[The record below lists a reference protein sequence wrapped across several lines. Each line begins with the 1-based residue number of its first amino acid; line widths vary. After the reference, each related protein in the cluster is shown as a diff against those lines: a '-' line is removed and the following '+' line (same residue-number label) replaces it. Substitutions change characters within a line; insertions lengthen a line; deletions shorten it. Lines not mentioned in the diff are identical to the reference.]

1 MDSGRVV
8 TAAAA
13 GPVVVI
19 GATGQQGGA
28 ALTALL
34 DAGVPVRAAVRD
46 IAAPKALDAAHRGAD
61 VVVADLGSVES
72 LQRLFDGASAAFAM
86 TTFSG
91 PAGIEG
97 EVEHGRTLAEAAS
110 KADLPFMVYSSVGGV
125 ERGSGVPHFES
136 KYRIE
141 KFLVDATPVAFVRP
155 TFFMENLLSMVQRT
169 EEAAVLSMP
178 LPKDIALQMVSVRT
192 IGSVV
197 AAFLIR
203 HPAPG
208 SAVEIA
214 SDELTGEQMAAK
226 IAERFNIATE
236 YQEIPLSALADDAD
250 QSAMWQWF
258 TRLPAYQ
265 ADFTRTQELS
275 GYDDDLSTWLARQ
288 QLD

>member
-1 MDSGRVV
+1 MMAADSTSR
-8 TAAAA
+8 
-13 GPVVVI
+13 PVVVV
-19 GATGQQGGA
+19 GATGQQGGSV
-28 ALTALL
+28 LGALL

-46 IAAPKALDAAHRGAD
+46 VLAPKALEAARRGAE
-61 VVVADLGSVES
+61 VFVADLGSAES
-72 LQRLFDGASAAFAM
+72 LHRLFDGASAAFAM

-97 EVEHGRTLAEAAS
+97 EVEHGRMLAEAAS

-141 KFLVDATPVAFVRP
+141 QFLRDVVPVAFVRP
-155 TFFMENLLSMVQRT
+155 TFFMENLLSMVRRSG
-169 EEAAVLSMP
+169 EAAVLSMP

-192 IGSVV
+192 IGAV
-197 AAFLIR
+197 AAALLIS
-203 HPAPG
+203 PPTPD

-214 SDELTGEQMAAK
+214 DDELTGEQMAAK
-226 IAERFNIATE
+226 IAERFNVATQ
-236 YQEIPLSALADDAD
+236 YREIPLSSLADDAD
-250 QSAMWQWF
+250 QSAMWHWF

-265 ADFTRTQELS
+265 ADFTRTRELT
-275 GYDDDLSTWLARQ
+275 GHHDDLSTWLTRQ